1 MFKIT
6 FLPAT
11 FGDCIFIE
19 YGDEQDPSR
28 ILVDGGTAGTREH
41 IQKLLRALPYG
52 QRHLELVVVTHIDND
67 HIAGI
72 LTLLEEEAE
81 APPHKK
87 LRFTIGDFW
96 FNGWPHLHD
105 DPKGIELYGAEQG
118 EKLTKQI
125 CDHKLAWNDNFY
137 GKAVTVPDEGGL
149 PRKRMPGGMEL
160 ILLSPRPKD
169 LKKMRNVWEK
179 ELIDAGLVVGLS
191 LNETPSIAG
200 IERYGTPST
209 GLLNIDTLASSEFD
223 PDGSPANR
231 SSIAIVAEFG
241 GKRALLSA
249 DAHADVLLD
258 SLKRFELSG
267 KAQFNLVKV
276 SHHGAQGTTSLDLV
290 KALDCKR
297 YVFSTNGSSYY
308 HPHAEAVA
316 RVIVATD
323 GTPELVFNYKNKHN
337 SVWEGMSGIPGPN
350 KFRTTYPQGGKTGIS
365 IVL

>member
-19 YGDEQDPSR
+19 YGDEQEPNR

-41 IQKLLRALPYG
+41 IQKILTALPHG

-81 APPHKK
+81 AATEKK
-87 LRFTIGDFW
+87 LEFTIGDFW
-96 FNGWPHLHD
+96 FNGWPHLHE
-105 DPKGIELYGAEQG
+105 DPQGIELYGAEQG

-125 CDHKLAWNDNFY
+125 CDHELSWNKNFR
-137 GKAVTVPDEGGL
+137 GKAVAVPKKGEL

-160 ILLSPRPKD
+160 SLLSPRTED
-169 LKKMRNVWEK
+169 LKKMKTVWKK
-179 ELIDAGLVVGLS
+179 ELIDAGLVIGLS
-191 LNETPSIAG
+191 LNETPSIEG
-200 IERYGTPST
+200 VERYGTPST
-209 GLLNIDTLASSEFD
+209 GLLDLDALASSEFD
-223 PDGSPANR
+223 PDVSPANR
-231 SSIAIVAEFG
+231 SSIALVAEYD
-241 GKRALLSA
+241 GKRVLFAA
-249 DAHADVLLD
+249 DAHAEVLQA
-258 SLKRFELSG
+258 SLQRYQPDG
-267 KAQFNLVKV
+267 KAQFDLVKV
-276 SHHGAQGTTSLDLV
+276 SHHGAQGTTSLNLV

-297 YVFSTNGSSYY
+297 YMFSTNGSSYY

-323 GTPELVFNYKNKHN
+323 GTPELVFNYKTKHN
-337 SVWEGMSGIPGPN
+337 SVWEGMAGIPGRN
-350 KFRTTYPQGGKTGIS
+350 MFRTTYPQSGKSGIS
-365 IVL
+365 VVL

>member
-125 CDHKLAWNDNFY
+125 
-137 GKAVTVPDEGGL
+137 
-149 PRKRMPGGMEL
+149 
-160 ILLSPRPKD
+160 
-169 LKKMRNVWEK
+169 
-179 ELIDAGLVVGLS
+179 
-191 LNETPSIAG
+191 
-200 IERYGTPST
+200 
-209 GLLNIDTLASSEFD
+209 
-223 PDGSPANR
+223 
-231 SSIAIVAEFG
+231 
-241 GKRALLSA
+241 
-249 DAHADVLLD
+249 
-258 SLKRFELSG
+258 
-267 KAQFNLVKV
+267 
-276 SHHGAQGTTSLDLV
+276 
-290 KALDCKR
+290 
-297 YVFSTNGSSYY
+297 
-308 HPHAEAVA
+308 
-316 RVIVATD
+316 
-323 GTPELVFNYKNKHN
+323 
-337 SVWEGMSGIPGPN
+337 
-350 KFRTTYPQGGKTGIS
+350 
-365 IVL
+365 